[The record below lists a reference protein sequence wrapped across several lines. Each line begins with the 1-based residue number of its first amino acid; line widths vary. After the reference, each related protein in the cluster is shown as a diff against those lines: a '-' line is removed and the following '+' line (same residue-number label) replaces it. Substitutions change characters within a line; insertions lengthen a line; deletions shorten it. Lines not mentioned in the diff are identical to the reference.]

1 MRKFSVVFFI
11 VAMTMV
17 VEASFNREGQMDFAN
32 SADSAA
38 VKLANATL
46 LAHGGKKLKGM
57 KTMSMRG
64 GVELSRSG
72 STQAIPGS
80 FVLVFAGV
88 KNKVDI
94 QSPFFNFKQ
103 VSDGTDHFYS
113 IVGFGFPIY
122 DSGIFAIAKIG
133 EDGYRVSSLSGKLE
147 KKNGFRITNPNGL
160 FTDFIVNKKTNRVKE
175 YESKYVLHEQ
185 DLTTSVVVDEYQ
197 EVEGALVYKV
207 FNQRLERGTDTFYA
221 KFKAK
226 EILVNSK
233 IEESVFKISG
243 K

>member
-1 MRKFSVVFFI
+1 MRKFIVVFFV
-11 VAMTMV
+11 VAMAVV
-17 VEASFNREGQMDFAN
+17 VEARHQVGFVKNV
-32 SADSAA
+32 DSTA

-46 LAHGGKKLKGM
+46 VAHGGNSFKGM

-64 GVELSRSG
+64 AVELSRSG
-72 STQAIPGS
+72 STQGIPGS

-113 IVGFGFPIY
+113 IAGFGFPIY

-133 EDGYRVSSLSGKLE
+133 EDGYVVSSLSGKQK

-175 YESKYVLHEQ
+175 YESRYVLHGQ
-185 DLTTSVVVDEYQ
+185 GLTTSVVVDEYK

-207 FNQRLERGTDTFYA
+207 FNQRLERGPDTFYA

-233 IEESVFKISG
+233 IDDSVFKVSDQ
-243 K
+243 